1 MPYITLE
8 DQTRLYYETH
18 GSGTPILFI
27 HGVLMSG
34 QFFHKQLSALS
45 ANYQC
50 IRLDLRGHGE
60 SDKVLH
66 GHTTSQYA
74 RDIKE
79 FMCAMELEP
88 AVLVGWSMGAFVVWD
103 YINQFGND
111 NIRAAVIVDQS
122 ASDYQWDG
130 WGHGPFDFDG
140 LKTAMHAIQTDPLP
154 FYKSFINNMFAE
166 PPASTETEWMLAEML
181 KQPAAISSTILF
193 NQTAADYRESIQNVH
208 VPTLLCFGEDRK
220 FFSIEAGEHLCEHIP
235 NSKLVT
241 FSKSSHCPFLEEPD
255 AFNRTLLSFLDE
267 RIGKS

>member
-34 QFFHKQLSALS
+34 QFFHKQFSALS

-60 SDKVLH
+60 SDKTLH
-66 GHTTSQYA
+66 GHTISQYA
-74 RDIKE
+74 RDVRE
-79 FMCAMELEP
+79 FLKVMELDQ
-88 AVLVGWSMGAFVVWD
+88 AVLAGWSMGAFVVWD
-103 YINQFGND
+103 YFNQFGND
-111 NIRAAVIVDQS
+111 NIQAAVIIDQS
-122 ASDYQWDG
+122 ASDYQWEG
-130 WGHGPFDFDG
+130 WEHGPFDFDG

-154 FYKSFINNMFAE
+154 FYESFIHNMFAE
-166 PPASTETEWMLAEML
+166 PPAETETEWMLAEIL

-193 NQTAADYRESIQNVH
+193 NQTAADYRGILQNIN

-220 FFSIEAGEHLCEHIP
+220 FFSTAAGEHLRSNIP
-235 NSKLVT
+235 NSTLVT

-255 AFNRTLLSFLDE
+255 AFNSTLLSFLVGL
-267 RIGKS
+267 IGKP

>member
-34 QFFHKQLSALS
+34 QFFHKQFSALS

-66 GHTTSQYA
+66 GHTISQYA
-74 RDIKE
+74 RDIRE
-79 FMCAMELEP
+79 FLNAMELDHV
-88 AVLVGWSMGAFVVWD
+88 VLAGWSMGAFVVWD
-103 YINQFGND
+103 YLNQFGND
-111 NIRAAVIVDQS
+111 NIQAAVIIDQS
-122 ASDYQWDG
+122 ASDYQWEG
-130 WGHGPFDFDG
+130 WEHGPFDFDG

-154 FYKSFINNMFAE
+154 FYESFIQNMFAE
-166 PPASTETEWMLAEML
+166 PPAETETEWMLAEIL

-193 NQTAADYRESIQNVH
+193 NQTAADYRDTLQNIN
-208 VPTLLCFGEDRK
+208 VPALLCFGEDKK
-220 FFSIEAGEHLCEHIP
+220 FFSTAAGEHLRSNIP
-235 NSKLVT
+235 NATLVT
-241 FSKSSHCPFLEEPD
+241 FPKSSHCPFLEEPD
-255 AFNRTLLSFLDE
+255 AFNSTLLSFLDGV
-267 RIGKS
+267 IGKS